1 MSTMPER
8 VRSFLDERGVKYEVI
23 HHRKDFTARDTALDT
38 HTPPAEFAKT
48 VFVCIDREFAV
59 AVLPA
64 DDMVSETK
72 LQLGTGGQGVE
83 LATEDEIRSLCPD
96 CELGAA
102 PPFGNLY
109 GLPVFVSPA
118 LEADETITFNAGTH
132 EDAIR
137 IAYADFKR
145 IVEPQVVALA
155 RHD

>member
-1 MSTMPER
+1 MPER
-8 VRSFLDERGVKYEVI
+8 VRALLDENGVKYEVI

-64 DDMVSETK
+64 NDMLSETK
-72 LQLGTGGQGVE
+72 LNLALEASGVE
-83 LATEDEIRSLCPD
+83 LATEDEIRGLCPD
-96 CELGAA
+96 SELGAA

-109 GLPVFVSPA
+109 GLPVYVSPA
-118 LEADETITFNAGTH
+118 LEADEHITFNAGTH

-137 IAYADFKR
+137 IAYTDFKR
-145 IVEPQVVALA
+145 IVEPQVVPLA

>member
-1 MSTMPER
+1 MPER
-8 VRSFLDERGVKYEVI
+8 VRSFLEESGVKYEVI
-23 HHRKDFTARDTALDT
+23 HHKEDFTAGQTALDT

-59 AVLPA
+59 VVLPA

-72 LQLGTGGQGVE
+72 LKLGVGAQRVE
-83 LATEDEIRSLCPD
+83 LATEDEIRDLCPD

-109 GLPVFVSPA
+109 GLPVYVSLA
-118 LEADETITFNAGTH
+118 LEADEQITFNAGTH
-132 EDAIR
+132 QDAIR

-145 IVEPQVVALA
+145 IVDPQVVALA